1 MIIRAATPIWKLSL
15 ILSAILGGLLLGGG
29 IVLAYFGN
37 SAQTTFTLFGNQ
49 FSSTSVGVA
58 LAFMGVVLVAFVIRR
73 ILISLDRITDNPD
86 HEWIGSDER
95 DDLK

>member
-1 MIIRAATPIWKLSL
+1 MAIIRAATPIWKLSL
-15 ILSAILGGLLLGGG
+15 ILSGILGGILLGGG
-29 IVLAYFGN
+29 IVLAYLGN

-73 ILISLDRITDNPD
+73 ILISLDRITRQD
-86 HEWIGSDER
+86 GYR
-95 DDLK
+95 RTRRK